1 MDNGKETYFTKG
13 VVGNKSGSLH
23 IGARIKLKK
32 IDFDKRIEKTIWEIE
47 ALNESSHSIDTMS
60 IDTEKRHKFLQ
71 MRQEDILGHLFVFKV
86 EGTDIEGRYKLISV
100 DYAFTAFLDKKD
112 AKNFHFNNEK
122 FRARVMSEDKS
133 GDGYMVIEV

>member
-1 MDNGKETYFTKG
+1 
-13 VVGNKSGSLH
+13 
-23 IGARIKLKK
+23 
-32 IDFDKRIEKTIWEIE
+32 
-47 ALNESSHSIDTMS
+47 
-60 IDTEKRHKFLQ
+60 